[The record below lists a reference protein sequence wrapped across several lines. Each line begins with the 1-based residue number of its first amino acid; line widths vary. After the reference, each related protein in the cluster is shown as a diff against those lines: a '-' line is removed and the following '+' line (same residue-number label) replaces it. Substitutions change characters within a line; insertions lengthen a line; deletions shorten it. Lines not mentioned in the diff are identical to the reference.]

1 MKLLTPGFTLGSEM
15 LIFHRER
22 YEYVSEVIGELANH
36 KSTAEM
42 LDVLNIDLNFSVI
55 YYQRKKKFLFSLK
68 NPYKAVKIYLFLL
81 HLNICSFF
89 SSVSTEKKNI
99 HSVNEFSLT

>member
-1 MKLLTPGFTLGSEM
+1 MKLLTPWFTLGSEM

-42 LDVLNIDLNFSVI
+42 LDVLNIDLNFSVT
-55 YYQRKKKFLFSLK
+55 YYQMKKKVFVFIKKIHTRQLK
-68 NPYKAVKIYLFLL
+68 YIYFYY
-81 HLNICSFF
+81 I
-89 SSVSTEKKNI
+89 
-99 HSVNEFSLT
+99 